1 MQSVLCLLPVS
12 VDRTSTCMYMQVPQ
26 HPMYTLSNTTLLRSL
41 PTRVTHFCLF
51 IIYHRLSNPK
61 TLTTL
66 PQKSRSTLRL
76 TLPPQAY
83 KRKSLPTR
91 MQNLQQPMRAW
102 TSWSRTWLGLIL
114 RKQQCMATQI
124 SRVYFTPGEVI
135 L

>member
-1 MQSVLCLLPVS
+1 MCSAFCLCPLIAHPRACTCRCLSIPCTHSLILP
-12 VDRTSTCMYMQVPQ
+12 
-26 HPMYTLSNTTLLRSL
+26 LLRSL

-51 IIYHRLSNPK
+51 SIYHRLSNPE